1 MAETQLVLP
10 GDEIAISEEFS
21 PGEGTFEKDGV
32 VFAAVTGKLQKDMK
46 NRVVHV
52 KAMNPPVV
60 LRIGDVVYGTVEGIR
75 NPIITVK
82 LLKARGSDRS
92 IAGDNVA
99 SLHISKVS
107 KAYTTDIRK
116 ELRIGDIVKAAV
128 IQVKPS
134 LQLQTT
140 HPDLGVVRAECHRCR
155 TPLERKQ
162 RSLYCPK
169 CDRRESR
176 KIARDYDEPPL

>member
-1 MAETQLVLP
+1 MAKGQLVLP
-10 GDEIAISEEFS
+10 GEEVAILEEFS
-21 PGEGTFEKDGV
+21 AGEGTYEKNGV
-32 VFAAVTGKLQKDMK
+32 VFAGVMGKLERDMK

-52 KAMNPPVV
+52 RALNPPMT
-60 LRIGDVVYGTVEGIR
+60 LSIGDIVYGTVADIR
-75 NPIITVK
+75 SPIITVK
-82 LLKARGSDRS
+82 ILKVKGSDRS

-134 LQLQTT
+134 VQLETT
-140 HPDLGVVRAECHRCR
+140 RSDFGVVKAECQKCR

-162 RSLYCPK
+162 RSLHCPK
-169 CDRRESR
+169 CDRRETR
-176 KIARDYDEPPL
+176 KIAKDYDEPPL

>member
-1 MAETQLVLP
+1 MIENQLVLP
-10 GDEIAISEEFS
+10 GDEVAISEEFS
-21 PGEGTFEKDGV
+21 PGEGTFEKNGM
-32 VFAAVTGKLQKDMK
+32 VFAAVLGKLQMDMK

-52 KAMNPPVV
+52 RALNPLVV
-60 LRIGDVVYGTVEGIR
+60 LRKGDVVYGTVTDIR
-75 NPIITVK
+75 SPIITVRI
-82 LLKARGSDRS
+82 LKARGSDRS

-116 ELRIGDIVKAAV
+116 ELRIGDIVKAGV
-128 IQVKPS
+128 MQVKPS
-134 LQLQTT
+134 IQLETS
-140 HPDLGVVRAECHRCR
+140 HPDLGVVRAECRKCR

-162 RSLYCPK
+162 KSLQCPK
-169 CDRRESR
+169 CGNKESR